1 MVQSKVECTLAS
13 KPLVSSSTDDAMY
26 ASSYSGAT
34 FGEGYTSD
42 NEDRKHISATGSVT
56 FIDCPDRLVYVTF
69 KTSCLIFEVF
79 AFSLI
84 FYMHIAK
91 FYAM

>member
-13 KPLVSSSTDDAMY
+13 KPLMSSSTDDAMY

-56 FIDCPDRLVYVTF
+56 FIDYPDKLVYITF
-69 KTSCLIFEVF
+69 KTSLLHLKVFHFLFIFCV
-79 AFSLI
+79 
-84 FYMHIAK
+84 HIAK